1 MMANRTII
9 WIYTHIIYLY
19 VVDVI
24 NRMIIVGKLE
34 MNVTLMTLLMITP
47 LFQHLLI
54 LLSLLV
60 SLLRGVKSN
69 VVARTSTMVTP
80 FLKYQ
85 GQRLL

>member
-1 MMANRTII
+1 MMANRIII
-9 WIYTHIIYLY
+9 WIYTNIIYLY

-24 NRMIIVGKLE
+24 NRIIIAVKMK
-34 MNVTLMTLLMITP
+34 MNVTLMTLLMVTL

-54 LLSLLV
+54 SLSLMV

-69 VVARTSTMVTP
+69 VFVWTSSMVTP

>member
-1 MMANRTII
+1 MANRTII

-24 NRMIIVGKLE
+24 NRMIIAGKLE

-54 LLSLLV
+54 LLSLMV

-69 VVARTSTMVTP
+69 VVARTSSMVTP
-80 FLKYQ
+80 FS
-85 GQRLL
+85 